1 MDEMKSIILNVDST
15 ISENF
20 SEVRENI
27 DEIKDICILR
37 DERVAGVIQ
46 DESKEIRGDIA
57 ILTEDVK
64 NLKKDSNDMKGKVKN
79 TTHKTIIDFFV
90 LLSILNKDSL

>member
-79 TTHKTIIDFFV
+79 TTHKTIINFFV